1 MNKYIAKFNGISKI
15 VFAYNLDQAFQEAE
29 IFARRKKITLLSI
42 EDLEQFEEK
51 PPYFGIYEKIDKI
64 A

>member
-1 MNKYIAKFNGISKI
+1 MSYKI
-15 VFAYNLDQAFQEAE
+15 NNET
-29 IFARRKKITLLSI
+29 RKKISLLSI

-51 PPYFGIYEKIDKI
+51 PPYFGIYEKIDKN